1 MLCYIVVMNFDLSTL
16 PDDTE
21 SLKRMIVSL
30 QEDFSD
36 LKEHYDKETSI
47 LLEQIRHLRS
57 KLFGRK
63 SEKQISDDGVRI
75 LPLFDMPEPEDSELP
90 DAEEKQI
97 DVPAH
102 TRKKVGRK
110 PLPENLPRVEVVH
123 DIAEEEK
130 VCGCGSEL
138 SRIGE
143 EVSEQLD
150 IIPAKIRVI
159 RNIRPKYACRQC
171 EGVEDDGPSV
181 KIAPV
186 PEQILPK
193 SLATAGLL
201 AHVLSAKFIDA
212 LPFYRQEKQLARL
225 GVEITRAT
233 MCNWAMKAANACQPL
248 LNLLQ
253 EEVVSGPVINID
265 ETTVQVLKEPGRDP
279 TTKSYMWLFRR
290 GDPQKKI
297 LLYQYHPTRAGDV
310 AAAFLR
316 GYQGYVQTD
325 GYSGY
330 DFLDRSQDIV
340 HIGCWAHARR
350 KFMDVIK
357 AQGKHRKKR
366 GSADV
371 ALKYIRG
378 LYRIEKKA
386 KEDKLS
392 AQEIY
397 QVRQKESKPILE
409 EFKKWLAKRSLQTPP
424 KGLLGMAISYALNQW
439 DRLVGYIEDGL
450 LSPDNNGVENGIR
463 PFVVGRKNWLFS
475 GTPQGASASAALYS
489 LIETAKANDLEP
501 YSYLR
506 HVFEKLPTAKTL
518 EDIEALLPWRLDK
531 KKLYLESLQGI
542 EEAVQ

>member
-1 MLCYIVVMNFDLSTL
+1 MFSGMKFDVSTL

-21 SLKRMIVSL
+21 SLKRIIAEL
-30 QEDFSD
+30 QAHF
-36 LKEHYDKETSI
+36 DKETSI
-47 LLEQIRHLRS
+47 LLEQIRHLRG

-63 SEKQISDDGVRI
+63 SEKVAVDTGVRQ
-75 LPLFDMPEPEDSELP
+75 LLLFDMPEPEDSELP
-90 DAEEKQI
+90 DAEANEI
-97 DVPAH
+97 HIPAH
-102 TRKKVGRK
+102 TRKKSGRK
-110 PLPENLPRVEVVH
+110 SLPENLPRVEVVH
-123 DIAEEEK
+123 DIADEEK
-130 VCGCGSEL
+130 ICGCGSQL

-150 IIPAKIRVI
+150 IIPARIRVI

-171 EGVEDDGPSV
+171 EGVEDNGPAV
-181 KIAPV
+181 KIAPL
-186 PEQILPK
+186 PPRILPK
-193 SLATAGLL
+193 SLATGGLL

-212 LPFYRQEKQLARL
+212 LPFYRQEKQFARL
-225 GVEITRAT
+225 GVDVNRAT
-233 MCNWAMKAANACQPL
+233 MCNWAMKAADACQPL
-248 LNLLQ
+248 LNLLE
-253 EEVVSGPVINID
+253 EEVVSGPVVNID

-316 GYQGYVQTD
+316 SYEGYVQTD

-330 DFLDRSQDIV
+330 DFLDREPDIV

-357 AQGKHRKKR
+357 AQGKNRKKT

-371 ALKYIRG
+371 ALKYIRD
-378 LYRIEKKA
+378 LYRIEKEA
-386 KEDKLS
+386 KQKELS
-392 AQEIY
+392 AEEIH
-397 QVRQKESKPILE
+397 QVRQEQGKPVLK
-409 EFKKWLAKRSLQTPP
+409 EFKKWLSKRSLQTPP
-424 KGLLGMAISYALNQW
+424 KGLLGQAISYTLKQW
-439 DRLVGYIEDGL
+439 DRLAGYLEDGI

-475 GTPQGASASAALYS
+475 GTPQGAVASAALYS

-506 HVFEKLPTAKTL
+506 HIFEKLPTAKTL
-518 EDIEALLPWRLDK
+518 EDIEALLPWHLDK
-531 KKLYLESLQGI
+531 KKLYLESLQGV
-542 EEAVQ
+542 EEVVR